1 MKIVACAMAIML
13 MSGMPI
19 SFGVMAG
26 FIFML
31 GILFG
36 IWFSRWGYHYTEE
49 LTRCT
54 FRLNTGLPCPGCGG
68 TRAFILFFRGELFL
82 SFCYHPAVLTL
93 AVCYLHFIILYLY
106 RRFRHNKVTYRK
118 EIPVQIYAYVFIG
131 IVLLQWFVKLFLIYL
146 KWKGHWAFNKIRQE
160 HRKSRLRNMQNL
172 FLILIS

>member
-1 MKIVACAMAIML
+1 MVVTL
-13 MSGMPI
+13 P
-19 SFGVMAG
+19 
-26 FIFML
+26 

-82 SFCYHPAVLTL
+82 SLCYHPAVFTL

-146 KWKGHWAFNKIRQE
+146 KWKGHWVFNKIRQE
-160 HRKSRLRNMQNL
+160 HRKNRLRKFAKFIFDTHIVTIQHP
-172 FLILIS
+172 IRKTVT

>member
-1 MKIVACAMAIML
+1 MTKILGEKNIISVIWMSLVMIMDDFRCTTTFMKVTIRRADDLFFYLAMVVTL
-13 MSGMPI
+13 P
-19 SFGVMAG
+19 
-26 FIFML
+26 

-68 TRAFILFFRGELFL
+68 TRAFILFFQGEFFL

-106 RRFRHNKVTYRK
+106 RRFRRNKPLTVRNTGTDLSPMY
-118 EIPVQIYAYVFIG
+118 
-131 IVLLQWFVKLFLIYL
+131 LL
-146 KWKGHWAFNKIRQE
+146 A
-160 HRKSRLRNMQNL
+160 
-172 FLILIS
+172 